1 MKDRSR
7 ELDMLHETLQILEQ
21 GFYEKNGRKVQLKLS
36 RSEMEEAKVI
46 MPNDV
51 WDTSSR
57 PEFEPPFVMGRCV
70 INCEN
75 KDSFAVARE
84 RAAEKHQFGNN
95 SQNVLVLNMA
105 NPVNPGGGVRR
116 GAKAQ
121 EEDLCRTSSLLLSL
135 EGKQA
140 KEYYK
145 YNKSLH
151 THMGSDALMITPQVE
166 IIRDENG
173 ELLDDTVIVSVV
185 TCAAPMAIYGKEGLT
200 NDEYEDMIY
209 ERMTGLMKC
218 TSYHGYR
225 KIVLGAWG
233 CGAFGNDAAFIAD
246 LFDQVLKEMTY
257 NRRTLKDLFSRVDF
271 AVLDRTRD
279 QYNFKQFHRKFTY
292 DNFYSV

>member
-7 ELDMLHETLQILEQ
+7 ELEMLHETLQILEL

-121 EEDLCRTSSLLLSL
+121 EEDLCRNS
-135 EGKQA
+135 
-140 KEYYK
+140 
-145 YNKSLH
+145 
-151 THMGSDALMITPQVE
+151 
-166 IIRDENG
+166 
-173 ELLDDTVIVSVV
+173 
-185 TCAAPMAIYGKEGLT
+185 
-200 NDEYEDMIY
+200 
-209 ERMTGLMKC
+209 
-218 TSYHGYR
+218 R
-225 KIVLGAWG
+225 K
-233 CGAFGNDAAFIAD
+233 
-246 LFDQVLKEMTY
+246 
-257 NRRTLKDLFSRVDF
+257 
-271 AVLDRTRD
+271 
-279 QYNFKQFHRKFTY
+279 
-292 DNFYSV
+292 